1 MIFRKLHK
9 PLILFV
15 VCLLAAG
22 CANTGSKA
30 ENEQRTLKV
39 LFGDEG
45 YFYQT
50 FGDLF
55 AMRYPNVNIEVVS
68 MQSVYDGEGKDPKK
82 ALKELLDKEQPDVL
96 MLDRDSYSIL
106 ASEGALMDL
115 QTLIDRDKFDTASF
129 FPGMLDT
136 LREQGGGKLYGLS
149 PSFYASVIYYNA
161 DLFAKYGV
169 EPPHDG
175 MTWQEIIDTAR
186 RFPTDGDEKS
196 RVYGFGGNYGFQLQD
211 LANMIART
219 HGIKEVDPKTRKV
232 TINTEGWKQ
241 AYQLALDAVE
251 SKAIYNP
258 QDGGFQGGSMEEYY
272 NSQPFL
278 MGRMAMTTDGS
289 YFLQNLKDVKGRL
302 KDYKPFQ
309 LGIVAGPV
317 DPAKPD
323 ESREVFFG
331 QILSIRANTP
341 NVEAAWDFM
350 KFVHGEEFAKIKS
363 RTLNEG
369 MLTRMGYTKE
379 FDGVSLD
386 AFYKLKPSSESN
398 LLSSEDEIPSAFYD
412 QYYSILSRE
421 TGLLE
426 KKSKS
431 VDEALKTIEQE
442 AQVQL
447 DKALK
452 EGAGKKNSEASAGQA
467 IMVSPGK

>member
-1 MIFRKLHK
+1 MIIFRKLHK
-9 PLILFV
+9 PLILFI

-22 CANTGSKA
+22 CANTGNQAKS
-30 ENEQRTLKV
+30 EQRTLKV
-39 LFGDEG
+39 MFGDEG

-50 FGDLF
+50 YGDLF

-68 MQSVYDGEGKDPKK
+68 MQSLYNGEEKDPKK
-82 ALKELLDKEQPDVL
+82 ALKELVEKEQPDIL
-96 MLDRDSYSIL
+96 MLDNDSYSTL
-106 ASEGALMDL
+106 ASEGLLMDL
-115 QTLIDRDKFDTASF
+115 ETLIDREKFDTASF
-129 FPGMLDT
+129 FPGMVET

-149 PSFYASVIYYNA
+149 PSFRANVIYYNA

-169 EPPHDG
+169 EVPHDG
-175 MTWQEIIDTAR
+175 MTWQDIIDTAR

-196 RVYGFGGNYGFQLQD
+196 RVYGFGGDYGFQLQD
-211 LANMIART
+211 MVGMIART
-219 HGIKEVDPKTRKV
+219 HGIKEVDPKTKKV
-232 TINTEGWKQ
+232 TVNTEGWKK

-258 QDGGFQGGSMEEYY
+258 QDGGFQGGTMEEFYQ
-272 NSQPFL
+272 SQPFL
-278 MGRMAMTTDGS
+278 MGRMAMTTDS
-289 YFLQNLKDVKGRL
+289 SNFLQNLKEAKGRI
-302 KDYKPFQ
+302 KGYKPFQ

-317 DPAKPD
+317 DPARPD
-323 ESREVFFG
+323 ETRGVYFNR
-331 QILSIRANTP
+331 ILSIRANTP

-350 KFVHGEEFAKIKS
+350 GFVHGEEFAKIKS

-386 AFYKLKPSSESN
+386 AFYKLKPSAESTP
-398 LLSSEDEIPSAFYD
+398 LSSEDEIPSEFYE

-421 TGLLE
+421 IGLLE

-431 VDEALKTIEQE
+431 VDDVLKTIEQE
-442 AQVQL
+442 GQVQL

-452 EGAGKKNSEASAGQA
+452 DKQNKKNKEGN
-467 IMVSPGK
+467 